1 MLVEVITRFKAIMD
15 KRREADRKLLVLMS
29 LPDVTPEQLVEA
41 NKACVASIT
50 ALKEA
55 VTALRER
62 YPAQKSV
69 LTLPWN
75 RPELDKYHERKEL
88 TNVR

>member
-1 MLVEVITRFKAIMD
+1 MLVEVITRFKAIMN
-15 KRREADRKLLVLMS
+15 KRQEADRKLLVLMS
-29 LPDVTPEQLVEA
+29 LPDVTAEQLVEA
-41 NKACVASIT
+41 NKACVATTI
-50 ALKEA
+50 ALTNA
-55 VTALRER
+55 VTKLREK

-69 LTLPWN
+69 MTLPWN

>member
-1 MLVEVITRFKAIMD
+1 MLVEVITKFNGIMG
-15 KRREADRKLLVLMS
+15 KRREADRKLLVLMT
-29 LPDVTPEQLVEA
+29 LPDVTAEQLVEA

-50 ALKEA
+50 AIKEA

-62 YPAQKSV
+62 YPMHKSV
-69 LTLPWN
+69 MTLPWN
-75 RPELDKYHERKEL
+75 KPELDKYDERKEL